1 MRKKQPVICLETGEK
16 FESLSECA
24 RVIGVHCSSLYSTI
38 TDGHA
43 VLGHH
48 YFYADKPQPPEK
60 FFSHSRTPM
69 KVRCIETGEVFESTR
84 KAMEKTGINRREIY
98 RAINNKAGGFH
109 WESVDD

>member
-24 RVIGVHCSSLYSTI
+24 RVIGVHCSSLYSAI
-38 TDGHA
+38 TDEHA

-48 YFYADKPQPPEK
+48 YFYADKPQPPEE